1 MYKREN
7 VKKCVKC
14 GRRYEDS
21 VLICNVCDLYLIKDV
36 ATEAKNENNRS
47 SEGRFNDYHKGD
59 DLPESMHSNN
69 RRRKRV
75 VTADEDEEVNTT
87 ASTNSTKR
95 TTFVSSDED
104 DIEPVYRE
112 ESERTTRRRRRTHR
126 IGRRILP
133 WIRII
138 LPIVFIIVAAIL
150 IIINWDTIRELLRAC
165 IVGALVGGTILTF
178 LSLRSRNFNPDVVTI
193 GAIGGTVVGC
203 ILKYNIL
210 GTTVELSALINALMP
225 CVIEL
230 AGIWLI
236 LRAIFRR

>member
-1 MYKREN
+1 M
-7 VKKCVKC
+7 KKCVKC

-36 ATEAKNENNRS
+36 ASEAKNESNRS
-47 SEGRFNDYHKGD
+47 FEEHCTNHQNDD
-59 DLPESMHSNN
+59 ESYKSMSSNK
-69 RRRKRV
+69 RRRNRV
-75 VTADEDEEVNTT
+75 VAVDEDDEVNTT
-87 ASTNSTKR
+87 TSTKP
-95 TTFVSSDED
+95 TTKTVFVSSDED

-112 ESERTTRRRRRTHR
+112 TSGRTTRRPRRIHR

-133 WIRII
+133 LIRII
-138 LPIVFIIVAAIL
+138 LPISLIVVAAIL
-150 IIINWDTIRELLRAC
+150 IVINWNAIRELLRAC
-165 IVGALVGGTILTF
+165 IVGALIGGTILTF
-178 LSLRSRNFNPDVVTI
+178 LSLRGRNFNLDVVTI
-193 GAIGGTVVGC
+193 GAIGGAVVGC
-203 ILKYNIL
+203 ILKYNVL